1 MPKSFIA
8 ALGLIACS
16 IASTAFA
23 QSSDYSDGTGGGE
36 APTLVMPGLLT
47 NPITS
52 GLDSDGYGGTG
63 TTEQTGTTALS
74 RSSQAPEYID
84 WLPPPLA
91 PVMPM
96 CSPSTSGR
104 VSK

>member
-8 ALGLIACS
+8 ALALIACS

-23 QSSDYSDGTGGGE
+23 QSSDYSDGAGGGE

-52 GLDSDGYGGTG
+52 GLDSDGYGASGN
-63 TTEQTGTTALS
+63 TEQTGTTDVPPE
-74 RSSQAPEYID
+74 APYSVEGEEQ
-84 WLPPPLA
+84 LEPE
-91 PVMPM
+91 
-96 CSPSTSGR
+96 TN
-104 VSK
+104 

>member
-8 ALGLIACS
+8 ALALIACS

-52 GLDSDGYGGTG
+52 GLDSDGYDGTG
-63 TTEQTGTTALS
+63 TTEQTGTTDVPTEVPYSVEGEEQLE
-74 RSSQAPEYID
+74 PE
-84 WLPPPLA
+84 
-91 PVMPM
+91 
-96 CSPSTSGR
+96 TN
-104 VSK
+104 

>member
-8 ALGLIACS
+8 ALGLITCS

-63 TTEQTGTTALS
+63 TTEQSGTTDVPTE
-74 RSSQAPEYID
+74 APYSVEGEEQ
-84 WLPPPLA
+84 LEPE
-91 PVMPM
+91 
-96 CSPSTSGR
+96 TN
-104 VSK
+104 

>member
-52 GLDSDGYGGTG
+52 GLGSDGYGGTG
-63 TTEQTGTTALS
+63 TTEQTGTTDVPTE
-74 RSSQAPEYID
+74 APYSVEGEEQ
-84 WLPPPLA
+84 LEPE
-91 PVMPM
+91 
-96 CSPSTSGR
+96 TN
-104 VSK
+104 